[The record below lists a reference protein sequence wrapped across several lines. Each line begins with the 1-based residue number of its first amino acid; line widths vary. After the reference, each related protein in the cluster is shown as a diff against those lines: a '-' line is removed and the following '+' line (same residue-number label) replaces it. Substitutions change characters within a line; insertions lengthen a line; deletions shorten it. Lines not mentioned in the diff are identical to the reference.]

1 MKIALCLYG
10 LVGGKVGKDGKGGD
24 LDYQIAYDHYKK
36 HILDKNDVDIF
47 IHSWSTDYE
56 DQLVKIY
63 NPKKSIF
70 QKQKR
75 FTWIDRRDND
85 QKHRSFS
92 RWYSSKYTIDLK
104 KKYEIENGFI
114 YDWVMVSRLDLAF
127 FTDIIFKDYDKDYF
141 YASHWNDAPNNKI
154 NRFEANKEKHY
165 QGIGFLDFWF
175 YSNSKMMDKF
185 STLYNHRK
193 KYNIS
198 AHKAAREHVDTFT
211 DKIRY
216 VFYRWHDHEMVRRYF
231 YESAE

>member
-1 MKIALCLYG
+1 MFVSSQLYFWGLGASVAGLGDCVGASFAKIG
-10 LVGGKVGKDGKGGD
+10 TVINV
-24 LDYQIAYDHYKK
+24 
-36 HILDKNDVDIF
+36 KNV
-47 IHSWSTDYE
+47 
-56 DQLVKIY
+56 
-63 NPKKSIF
+63 
-70 QKQKR
+70 
-75 FTWIDRRDND
+75 
-85 QKHRSFS
+85 
-92 RWYSSKYTIDLK
+92 
-104 KKYEIENGFI
+104 
-114 YDWVMVSRLDLAF
+114 
-127 FTDIIFKDYDKDYF
+127 
-141 YASHWNDAPNNKI
+141 NNKI
-154 NRFEANKEKHY
+154 NRFEANKENHY